1 MNPGNY
7 VLCVEKSNVTSVN
20 NLHDVVFKPDK
31 SIWAVTFQADI
42 IKLKTNW
49 VSGETCI
56 LTGKAVNP
64 NQYQSF
70 AQNFNKQIHAVYEI
84 DRINAGCP
92 YGGTLVIF
100 TDMTTVWT
108 TNGSGFRYIGVDVG
122 YFTQTNMQLAKE
134 IGWF

>member
-20 NLHDVVFKPDK
+20 NLYDVVFKPSN

-49 VSGETCI
+49 ASGETCI

-70 AQNFNKQIHAVYEI
+70 AQYFNKQIQSVYEI
-84 DRINAGCP
+84 DKKDAGCP
-92 YGGTLVIF
+92 YGATLVIF
-100 TDMTTVWT
+100 SDLTTVWT
-108 TNGSGFRYIGVDVG
+108 TNGSGFRYINISVG
-122 YFTQTNMQLAKE
+122 YLSQTNMHLAKE